1 MRARR
6 IRFALVLLA
15 LLPATGARAELLL
28 CGVVRSGGIAVRGA
42 NLVVLERGSTAVTDT
57 SGAFCIDLAEPGV
70 VTVRVF
76 AVGFEPGERVVSA
89 TGTGATVRF
98 ELAPLRGAAGSP
110 LGDTPSSAPREESV
124 PPRPAAT
131 PASDPRS
138 AIREGFLSS
147 LPVLV
152 LPADSAWLAGKHKG
166 AHWDT
171 LFVLHDRLRARN
183 LADAAALDPSTWRK
197 LQTRL
202 EDLHIPWCADERPRK
217 HSFGNAACAYLARGI
232 ALAEA
237 RAAALAA
244 KPLSRNARVY
254 LQRLASAKDARVSSW
269 ARQVLA
275 RVPVGPPNGLPGL
288 PPAPSPTSGSQGDRP
303 GN

>member
-1 MRARR
+1 
-6 IRFALVLLA
+6 
-15 LLPATGARAELLL
+15 
-28 CGVVRSGGIAVRGA
+28 
-42 NLVVLERGSTAVTDT
+42 
-57 SGAFCIDLAEPGV
+57 
-70 VTVRVF
+70 
-76 AVGFEPGERVVSA
+76 
-89 TGTGATVRF
+89 VRF

-124 PPRPAAT
+124 PPRPHAPAAD
-131 PASDPRS
+131 DPRS
-138 AIREGFLSS
+138 QIREGFLSS

-166 AHWDT
+166 SHWDT
-171 LFVLHDRLRARN
+171 LFVMQDRLRARN
-183 LADAAALDPSTWRK
+183 LGDAAALDPQTWRK
-197 LQTRL
+197 LQSRL
-202 EDLHIPWCADERPRK
+202 DDLHIFWCIDERPRK
-217 HSFGNAACAYLARGI
+217 HSFGSEPCAYLKRGV

-244 KPLSRNARVY
+244 KPLTRNTRVY
-254 LQRLASAKDARVSSW
+254 LQGLSSSRDARVSSW

-275 RVPVGPPNGLPGL
+275 RVPAGPPSGLPGV